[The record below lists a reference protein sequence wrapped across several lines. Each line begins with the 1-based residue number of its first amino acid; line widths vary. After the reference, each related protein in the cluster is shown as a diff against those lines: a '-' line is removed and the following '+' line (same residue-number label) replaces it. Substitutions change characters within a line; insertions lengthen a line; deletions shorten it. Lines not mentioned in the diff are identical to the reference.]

1 MAVWELV
8 AVSNDLTQ
16 FVATNGED
24 VNSQTFHTNGE
35 PKTWLTRP
43 QLTVFIEKRRKKP
56 KPLGDVSFILPG
68 SVILN
73 QKAHAALHEFLGRFG
88 QFLGTECDGEIF
100 YFYNVTNIISCI
112 DPANSQ
118 LLGPALFK
126 ADFHADAAPQDAQV
140 FKDPLKLKTS
150 IYVSE
155 VAKAVLDRL
164 IADGHL
170 TGIRFEPEYKAA

>member
-16 FVATNGED
+16 FVATNRED
-24 VNSQTFHTNGE
+24 VNSQVFHTNGK

-73 QKAHAALHEFLGRFG
+73 QKAHAALHDFLGRFG
-88 QFLGTECDGEIF
+88 QFLETECDGKIF
-100 YFYNVTNIISCI
+100 YFYNVTTLLSCV
-112 DPANSQ
+112 DPTKSRYI
-118 LLGPALFK
+118 GPALFK
-126 ADFHADAAPQDAQV
+126 AAFDAGRAPQDAQV
-140 FKDPLKLKTS
+140 FKDPLMLETA
-150 IYVSE
+150 IFVSE
-155 VAKAVLDRL
+155 AAKAVLDGL
-164 IADGHL
+164 IAGAHL